1 MLGLICPL
9 LVGRKPL
16 IQPFPQ
22 RCLGWLNVTAIL
34 SFPQGSSQF
43 VSYFFPGL
51 AVEAPALRFAGGG
64 VMPMLTLADQLPSG
78 RLLILP
84 SLLPRRLAIVLHS
97 SYVRIVRILLQQ
109 ILD

>member
-1 MLGLICPL
+1 
-9 LVGRKPL
+9 
-16 IQPFPQ
+16 
-22 RCLGWLNVTAIL
+22 
-34 SFPQGSSQF
+34 
-43 VSYFFPGL
+43 
-51 AVEAPALRFAGGG
+51 
-64 VMPMLTLADQLPSG
+64 MPMLTLADQLPSG